1 MRLSVKELG
10 FLLFFLPIFFLKMIN
25 KVASDRILVFVS
37 LICLFAFA
45 FFLLYK
51 KIPQKSLLCI
61 VLLAIYT
68 FILVMTSGKQG
79 AFLSVV
85 TIIALN
91 NVNNKKNIYKICFVV
106 GIAALLVFMY
116 TERVGYETIRYMN
129 GEWITM
135 VKRSNIL
142 YIAFMA
148 VVSLFLLQRRKL
160 KWGEIGV
167 ISLLGYGMYLYTG
180 SRTGLLSFSVFVFV
194 SALTKIK
201 FICRLKLFKWGCIML
216 PAICFLFSVITSY
229 FYGKAPILNILD
241 TYMQGRLTQGQK
253 YISTYS
259 LKLLGQRIFESTDPS
274 NFWNLD
280 CAYLDMLICYGV
292 GFAFLWIVSSIL
304 VIRWLYASGRYAE
317 MAMMVTYAVYGI
329 SETFLPN
336 CFLNVS
342 LFLYAEWIYAKLQNS
357 QLMYDRPLITQLD

>member
-1 MRLSVKELG
+1 MKELG
-10 FLLFFLPIFFLKMIN
+10 FLLFFLPIFFFKMIN

-37 LICLFAFA
+37 LICLFVFA

-51 KIPQKSLLCI
+51 KIPQKSLFCI
-61 VLLAIYT
+61 VVLAVYT
-68 FILVMTSGKQG
+68 FVLVMTSGKQG

-91 NVNNKKNIYKICFVV
+91 NINNKKNIYKICFVV
-106 GIAALLVFMY
+106 GIVALIVFMY

-160 KWGEIGV
+160 KWIEIAV
-167 ISLLGYGMYLYTG
+167 ISLLGYVMYLYTG
-180 SRTGLLSFSVFVFV
+180 SRTGLLSFAVFVFM
-194 SALTKIK
+194 STLTKIK
-201 FICRLKLFKWGCIML
+201 FVYRLKLFKWACIMS
-216 PAICFLFSVITSY
+216 PAICFIFSVITSY
-229 FYGKAPILNILD
+229 FYGKVPILNILD
-241 TYMQGRLTQGQK
+241 AYMQGRLTQGQK
-253 YISTYS
+253 YINTYN

-304 VIRWLYASGRYAE
+304 VTKWLYASERYAE
-317 MAMMVTYAVYGI
+317 MALMVTYAIYGI

-342 LFLYAEWIYAKLQNS
+342 LFLYAEWIYTKLQDL
-357 QLMYDRPLITQLD
+357 QLMYNRPLITQLD